1 MINKFQKEILE
12 DSNSTAVSIFAATAQ
27 IFDDLE
33 FLTYDDDTFRTFYK
47 HKGVNISEYNINKLM
62 GSIMTV
68 TDEIV
73 FKYPTNFSL
82 AVNSVVNGLA
92 TGLPEDI
99 ITVEEIA
106 QFLVDCKFL
115 VPDFKLSEDVSGLI
129 IETLKNE
136 GFWRVPKIMSKLTGI
151 SLKENIPEIPE
162 NLIKEAFELQKEK
175 EEIIENSIKEE
186 IYFIKIDLEKLGL
199 TPEEISNSVLVK

>member
-12 DSNSTAVSIFAATAQ
+12 DSNSTAVAIFAATAQ
-27 IFDDLE
+27 IFDDLD

-47 HKGVNISEYNINKLM
+47 HKGINISEDGINKLM
-62 GSIMTV
+62 CSIMTV

-99 ITVEEIA
+99 ITVEEIS

-175 EEIIENSIKEE
+175 EEIVENGVKEE

-199 TPEEISNSVLVK
+199 TPEEISSSVIIK